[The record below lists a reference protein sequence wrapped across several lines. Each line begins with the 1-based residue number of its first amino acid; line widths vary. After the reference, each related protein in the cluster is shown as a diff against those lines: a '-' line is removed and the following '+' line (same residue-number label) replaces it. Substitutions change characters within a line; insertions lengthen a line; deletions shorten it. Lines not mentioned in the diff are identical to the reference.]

1 MLAIH
6 RRRRKGELGVF
17 IPRSSCVRP
26 GASTHAADPR
36 WTGRVHEAKSFDGSP
51 DVSAARQTR
60 AALMPRRVA
69 PGAPLRFPR
78 RDLNPRP
85 LGYEPQGTADSLN
98 VYGLCQPTLP
108 AFPSVYGVATGG
120 CIAPPAPFLIH
131 VAQPVELAA
140 RGRLSDLACP
150 V

>member
-36 WTGRVHEAKSFDGSP
+36 LTGRVHEAKSFDGSP

-60 AALMPRRVA
+60 ARPDASPRR
-69 PGAPLRFPR
+69 PGCASQISSAGF
-78 RDLNPRP
+78 
-85 LGYEPQGTADSLN
+85 EPATF
-98 VYGLCQPTLP
+98 GL
-108 AFPSVYGVATGG
+108 
-120 CIAPPAPFLIH
+120 
-131 VAQPVELAA
+131 
-140 RGRLSDLACP
+140 
-150 V
+150 